1 MLTIGLTG
9 GIGCGKSTVAKHF
22 VQLGVP
28 VIDADEVARD
38 VVATGQP
45 ALQRLQLS
53 FGDEVLNS
61 DGSLNRA
68 WLRERVFSDMQQR
81 QQLEAIV
88 HPLIYQAIQAQ
99 LKQLSQLAVT
109 HYCIVCLPL
118 LFETRESAYF
128 IDRVLV
134 IDCPLEVQIA
144 RVQQRDRFTI
154 DRIQSIIDAQ
164 VSRAFRLT
172 RADDVIDN
180 SVAEDR
186 LAERVKKLHNLYLS
200 ISDAKV

>member
-1 MLTIGLTG
+1 MLIVGLTG

-28 VIDADEVARD
+28 VIDADAIARD
-38 VVATGQP
+38 VVAIGQP

-53 FGDEVLNS
+53 FGEGVLNS
-61 DGSLNRA
+61 DGSLNRT
-68 WLRERVFSDMQQR
+68 WLRERVFSDAQQK

-88 HPLIYQAIQAQ
+88 HPCIYQAIQMQ
-99 LKQLSQLAVT
+99 LERLIQQAAT

-118 LFETRESAYF
+118 LFETQESAYF

-134 IDCPLEVQIA
+134 IDCPLETQIA
-144 RVQQRDRFTI
+144 RVQQRDHFTI
-154 DRIQSIIDAQ
+154 DRIQSIIDTQ

-180 SVAEDR
+180 SDAEDR